1 MNKRVFILISLSAI
15 LLSGCMTLRME
26 TKIKEDGS
34 GSKSL
39 VVALDKDAISTLE
52 GMAGE
57 DMDTGDFWEETRK
70 GADLIEGAKVEDYSD
85 DDSEGIRITVPFDN
99 LAELEA
105 LSGSDVFEGA
115 DTVTVSQ
122 EGDTVTLRATVSA
135 GGDLTSGLGE
145 AGGEDLE
152 GMDMGDIEIEFSYS
166 VDVEGKIL
174 EHSPA
179 DIAKVKGSKVTWD
192 LSQVSSESVDLMVK
206 WEPGSSGGE
215 SNMLMILLIVIAL
228 GGVGLVVVGV
238 LMTVLRKEPPASDLS
253 F

>member
-1 MNKRVFILISLSAI
+1 MNKRVFILVSLLAL

-26 TKIKEDGS
+26 TKIKADGS

-39 VVALDKDAISTLE
+39 VVALDKDAISTIE
-52 GMAGE
+52 SMGGE
-57 DMDTGDFWEETRK
+57 DGDAGDFWKGTRE

-135 GGDLTSGLGE
+135 GGDLTSGLGA

-174 EHSPA
+174 EYSPT

-192 LSQVSSESVDLMVK
+192 LSQVSAESVDFMVK
-206 WEPGSSGGE
+206 WEPGSSSE
-215 SNMLMILLIVIAL
+215 SDMLMILLIVIAL

-238 LMTVLRKEPPASDLS
+238 LMTVFRKEPPTSDLR